1 MRLRTGGKDYY
12 AIRAEDGKFYDR
24 SGSGLARGFMRFPTV
39 KQYRVSSNF
48 NPRRL
53 NPVTGRIAPHK
64 GRFRRADRHAGA
76 GGGRRRSGTG
86 KTQRWRGQLHRYPPW
101 SSVYD
106 ALYAHEKLLVKP
118 GDKVK
123 RGDRI
128 GLSGSTGRSTGPHLH
143 YEIWINN
150 RAVNPLTAKL
160 PRTEGLTGKD
170 RSTYRR
176 RSEKFCRS

>member
-1 MRLRTGGKDYY
+1 M
-12 AIRAEDGKFYDR
+12 
-24 SGSGLARGFMRFPTV
+24 
-39 KQYRVSSNF
+39 
-48 NPRRL
+48 
-53 NPVTGRIAPHK
+53 
-64 GRFRRADRHAGA
+64 
-76 GGGRRRSGTG
+76 
-86 KTQRWRGQLHRYPPW
+86 
-101 SSVYD
+101 
-106 ALYAHEKLLVKP
+106 KP

-170 RSTYRR
+170 RSTYGAGQ
-176 RSEKFCRS
+176 RSSAAVEAELRLTPATRAAHINAARIAVLSEFVQFPAIYLRFICGLAPACGNRCKFTCPHYH